1 MKTTVEK
8 KNQIAKVMN
17 IKPLVFCQWASCFGV
32 AIVLPL
38 CLFDLTLVELYLL
51 VKMKFFQK
59 FNISLQFDQKNMV
72 KQVIGVFKDFL
83 INPAKKI
90 FLGEKKIKNFEDLRN
105 FISNKSAFVSQFT
118 LYGYLRTRMG
128 GITFYKS
135 LNDLP
140 FETSVNIARWNIYL
154 VSVQDLL
161 LFTFSYIY
169 NKQDRNI
176 IAHAGSFFKKIL
188 EEQLPFGLEIE
199 LKNKSIQEFDE
210 RVKKVNWHMS
220 YKQKPFEKSCEAL
233 FSWSPIA
240 DELKDLDKEIVIN
253 SMDVQ
258 WQNIMIDFVKLLKPL
273 DANVR

>member
-1 MKTTVEK
+1 
-8 KNQIAKVMN
+8 
-17 IKPLVFCQWASCFGV
+17 
-32 AIVLPL
+32 
-38 CLFDLTLVELYLL
+38 
-51 VKMKFFQK
+51 
-59 FNISLQFDQKNMV
+59 MV
-72 KQVIGVFKDFL
+72 KQVIGVFNDFL
-83 INPAKKI
+83 INPVKKL
-90 FLGEKKIKNFEDLRN
+90 FLGEKKIENLDDLRN

-128 GITFYKS
+128 GINFYKS

-176 IAHAGSFFKKIL
+176 ITNANSFFRKIL
-188 EEQLPFGLEIE
+188 EEQQHFGLEVE
-199 LKNKSIQEFDE
+199 LKNKSIKEFDE
-210 RVKKVNWHMS
+210 RIKKVNWHMS
-220 YKQKPFEKSCEAL
+220 YKQRPFEKSCEAL
-233 FSWSPIA
+233 FVWAPIA
-240 DELKDLDKEIVIN
+240 DQLKDLDKEIVIN

-258 WQNIMIDFVKLLKPL
+258 WQNIMIDFVKLLRPL

>member
-1 MKTTVEK
+1 
-8 KNQIAKVMN
+8 
-17 IKPLVFCQWASCFGV
+17 
-32 AIVLPL
+32 
-38 CLFDLTLVELYLL
+38 
-51 VKMKFFQK
+51 
-59 FNISLQFDQKNMV
+59 MV
-72 KQVIGVFKDFL
+72 KQVIGVFNDFL
-83 INPAKKI
+83 INPVKKL
-90 FLGEKKIKNFEDLRN
+90 FLGEKKIQNFDDLRN

-128 GITFYKS
+128 GINFYKS

-176 IAHAGSFFKKIL
+176 ITNANSFFRKIL
-188 EEQLPFGLEIE
+188 EEQQHFGLEVE
-199 LKNKSIQEFDE
+199 LKNKSIKEFDE
-210 RVKKVNWHMS
+210 RIKKVNWHMS
-220 YKQKPFEKSCEAL
+220 YKQRPFDKSCEAL
-233 FSWSPIA
+233 FSWAPIA
-240 DELKDLDKEIVIN
+240 DQLKDLDKEIVIN

-258 WQNIMIDFVKLLKPL
+258 WQNIMIDFVKLLRPL

>member
-1 MKTTVEK
+1 
-8 KNQIAKVMN
+8 
-17 IKPLVFCQWASCFGV
+17 
-32 AIVLPL
+32 
-38 CLFDLTLVELYLL
+38 
-51 VKMKFFQK
+51 
-59 FNISLQFDQKNMV
+59 MV
-72 KQVIGVFKDFL
+72 KQVIGVFNDFL
-83 INPAKKI
+83 INPVKKL
-90 FLGEKKIKNFEDLRN
+90 FLGEKKIENFDDLRN

-128 GITFYKS
+128 GINFYKS

-176 IAHAGSFFKKIL
+176 ITNANSFFKKIV
-188 EEQLPFGLEIE
+188 EEQQHFGLEVE
-199 LKNKSIQEFDE
+199 LKNKSIKEFDE
-210 RVKKVNWHMS
+210 RIKKVNWHMN
-220 YKQKPFEKSCEAL
+220 YKQKPFERSCEAL
-233 FSWSPIA
+233 FVWAPIA
-240 DELKDLDKEIVIN
+240 DQLKDLDKEIVIN

-258 WQNIMIDFVKLLKPL
+258 WQNIMIDFVKLLRPL

>member
-1 MKTTVEK
+1 M
-8 KNQIAKVMN
+8 I
-17 IKPLVFCQWASCFGV
+17 
-32 AIVLPL
+32 
-38 CLFDLTLVELYLL
+38 
-51 VKMKFFQK
+51 
-59 FNISLQFDQKNMV
+59 

-83 INPAKKI
+83 INPVKKL
-90 FLGEKKIKNFEDLRN
+90 FLGEKKITNFDDLRN

-128 GITFYKS
+128 GINFYKS
-135 LNDLP
+135 LNDVP
-140 FETSVNIARWNIYL
+140 FGTSVNIARWNIFL

-176 IAHAGSFFKKIL
+176 ITYANSFFKKIL
-188 EEQLPFGLEIE
+188 EEQQPFGLEIE
-199 LKNKSIQEFDE
+199 LKNKSIKEFDE
-210 RVKKVNWHMS
+210 RIKKVNWHMC

-233 FSWSPIA
+233 FTWAPIA
-240 DELKDLDKEIVIN
+240 DQLKDLDREIVIN

-273 DANVR
+273 DVNVR